1 MWAKFSPKIW
11 TLRFFG
17 EKSVRHPR
25 LFHSMA
31 DFGIADVAVGR
42 GTLGLCPMPGAAG
55 DYAGDFRTILRWS
68 PTLVVSLTEP
78 SELAAAGVTLG
89 ADLVHAPPDWAE
101 MPIRDFGVPDAAATA
116 RWVGLETRVT
126 AQLAAGKRVL
136 FHCKGGCGRSGMIVL
151 RLMVLHGEA
160 PDVALARLRAIKP
173 CAVETRAQLIWA
185 TR

>member
-1 MWAKFSPKIW
+1 MRPGVTMTPF
-11 TLRFFG
+11 
-17 EKSVRHPR
+17 V
-25 LFHSMA
+25 
-31 DFGIADVAVGR
+31 IADLPVGR
-42 GTLGLCPMPGAAG
+42 GTLGLCPMPGSAG
-55 DYAGDFRTILRWS
+55 DYDSDFLTILRWAPS
-68 PTLVVSLTEP
+68 LVVSLTDRDEAGATG
-78 SELAAAGVTLG
+78 AALG

-101 MPIRDFGVPDAAATA
+101 LPIRDYGVPDAAATA
-116 RWVGLETRVT
+116 RWVSLESRVT

-160 PDVALARLRAIKP
+160 PDAALARLRAVRP